1 MSFLNEN
8 DKDNLHKA
16 LAEGVVVGS
25 VWIWTIWI
33 LLIQIVTAF
42 CTLWWYARFF
52 AGLLGVK

>member
-8 DKDNLHKA
+8 DKDNLHIA
-16 LAEGVVVGS
+16 LVAVPIAS
-25 VWIWTIWI
+25 AWIWAIWI
-33 LLIQIVTAF
+33 LLIEVVTAF